1 MSTRSIRVLMF
12 VPIGQRSPTEAGCVS
27 EYWQWLRDAPCPA
40 GVAEHRRSVDGFGV
54 TNQST
59 LRYSV

>member
-1 MSTRSIRVLMF
+1 MLMF